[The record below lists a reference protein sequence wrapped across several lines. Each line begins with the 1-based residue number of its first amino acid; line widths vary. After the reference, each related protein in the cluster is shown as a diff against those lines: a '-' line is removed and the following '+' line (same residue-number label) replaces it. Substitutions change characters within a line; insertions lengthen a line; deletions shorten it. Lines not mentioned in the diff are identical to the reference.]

1 MKQYLTEFATLRKK
15 HTKLPVNIWVDD
27 AGTYLN
33 SGHFKR
39 IKFQKNYNNSAI
51 TNEFAIMLLDGT
63 ILEDTL
69 KGCEISNKDL
79 KKIQN
84 FVKNNSLIL
93 SELADARIDLFDFK
107 ELMITGGEEAS
118 KSDIEVQHKLLQK
131 YLS

>member
-51 TNEFAIMLLDGT
+51 TNEFAVMLLDGT

-118 KSDIEVQHKLLQK
+118 KSDIEVQHGLLQK

>member
-51 TNEFAIMLLDGT
+51 TNEFAVMLLDGT

>member
-1 MKQYLTEFATLRKK
+1 MDILKEL
-15 HTKLPVNIWVDD
+15 
-27 AGTYLN
+27 
-33 SGHFKR
+33 SFK
-39 IKFQKNYNNSAI
+39 KNYNNSAI

>member
-51 TNEFAIMLLDGT
+51 TNEFATMLLDGT

>member
-51 TNEFAIMLLDGT
+51 TNEFAVMLLDGT

-93 SELADARIDLFDFK
+93 SELVDARIDLFDFK

-118 KSDIEVQHKLLQK
+118 KSDIEVQHELLQK